1 MSVQDAE
8 NVLGASRSGLEH
20 KWGWVVA
27 LGVFFLVAGFVALT
41 DEFAA
46 TVVSVFVTGV
56 SLIVAGIVEIITGI
70 QVRPWSRALVW
81 VLVGVGLA
89 IAGTVILRD
98 PALAAAGITLALGLC
113 LLISGVFRLILAFQL
128 KDATLWPMVALA
140 GLLSVVVG
148 ALILGQWPV
157 SSLYVIGLLLGV
169 NLIFS
174 GASWLGLGLTLR
186 KAASA

>member
-1 MSVQDAE
+1 MTAQEAGTLSGVSK
-8 NVLGASRSGLEH
+8 VGLEH

-27 LGVFFLVAGFVALT
+27 LGVFFLLAGFIALT

-56 SLIVAGIVEIITGI
+56 SLIVAGIVEVVTGI

-81 VLVGVGLA
+81 VLVGVGLV

-98 PALAAAGITLALGLC
+98 PALAAAGLTLALGLC
-113 LLISGVFRLILAFQL
+113 LLISGVFRLILALQL

-140 GLLSVVVG
+140 GLLSAIVG
-148 ALILGQWPV
+148 GLILSQWPV
-157 SSLYVIGLLLGV
+157 SSLYIIGLLLGV
-169 NLIFS
+169 NLIFA
-174 GASWLGLGLTLR
+174 GASWLALGLTLR
-186 KAASA
+186 KSASA